1 MDGRQGPAR
10 RESAGLIYN
19 NICTFDFC
27 DTLIGVIHIQ
37 INVND
42 NNTCT
47 IDGYDPITGVFH
59 NTINSED
66 GNASTMDVI
75 QLPTIF
81 VHIAT
86 ITNTQ

>member
-1 MDGRQGPAR
+1 MTKIVQLMAVNPLTGAYHTQVSRDD
-10 RESAGLIYN
+10 N

-47 IDGYDPITGVFH
+47 IDGYDPITGVFKIH
-59 NTINSED
+59 FEC
-66 GNASTMDVI
+66 
-75 QLPTIF
+75 LIF
-81 VHIAT
+81 
-86 ITNTQ
+86 